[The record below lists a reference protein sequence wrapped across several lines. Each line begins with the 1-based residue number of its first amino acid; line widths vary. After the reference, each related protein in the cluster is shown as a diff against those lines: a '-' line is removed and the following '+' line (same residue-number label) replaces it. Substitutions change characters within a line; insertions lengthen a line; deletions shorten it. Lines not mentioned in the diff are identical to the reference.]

1 MCNENKDTARKEE
14 SHAEVTDSQRRNA
27 PLWTA
32 WETIL
37 AGLFAL
43 WSTYQEKSTVKFAA
57 AAGISPSV
65 WFPGWLEYAKTKQI
79 RTKQV
84 YLSLGDR
91 EEKTRNAVMRQVG
104 QNIREMDRWYRNN
117 EKIECVLEWNE
128 GNHFRDVDV
137 RCGKGF
143 LWCMGKIWYGK
154 TYEIIKFIGVFFR

>member
-1 MCNENKDTARKEE
+1 M
-14 SHAEVTDSQRRNA
+14 
-27 PLWTA
+27 
-32 WETIL
+32 
-37 AGLFAL
+37 

-65 WFPGWLEYAKTKQI
+65 WFPGWLEYMKTKQI
-79 RTKQV
+79 QTKKV

-91 EEKTRNAVMRQVG
+91 EEKTRNAVMRHVG
-104 QNIREMDRWYRNN
+104 SNIREMDSWYGNN

-143 LWCMGKIWYGK
+143 LWCISH
-154 TYEIIKFIGVFFR
+154 TQEEDRI